1 MNKIETVILDFDG
14 TIADTKNSIIQ
25 TIQATLEILG
35 LPKANDNEIKNLI
48 GLPLEETFIKAAQ
61 IKERGILEEAIRI
74 YRENYNSISLTRW
87 RN

>member
-48 GLPLEETFIKAAQ
+48 GLPLEESKQ
-61 IKERGILEEAIRI
+61 SVNSVLQGRI
-74 YRENYNSISLTRW
+74 FL
-87 RN
+87 

>member
-35 LPKANDNEIKNLI
+35 LPKGNDNEIKI
-48 GLPLEETFIKAAQ
+48 A
-61 IKERGILEEAIRI
+61 
-74 YRENYNSISLTRW
+74 
-87 RN
+87 